1 MVMGELLILIVMSII
16 QMITTRYAM
25 MKNVINQIKN
35 AISVIMTNCTDF
47 EKLKNVLL
55 YAVGKN
61 PMN

>member
-1 MVMGELLILIVMSII
+1 MSII

-35 AISVIMTNCTDF
+35 AIGAIMTNCTDF